1 MNRVLDNKSKLTLVL
16 LLLVLSTYSVIAN
29 DEVYKYRRADGS
41 VVFSDI
47 KPKVDNFQTLKFDCY
62 ACNTSSLVNWQ
73 KIPLSL
79 KYQAQV
85 DSAAKKYGVDS
96 ALIRAVI
103 HAESAL
109 KPNAIS
115 KVGAQGLM
123 QLMPETAAYLGV
135 RKPFD
140 VAQNINGGAHYL
152 QKMLKQFKGDI
163 SLATAAYNAGPS
175 TVKKY
180 KGIPPYK
187 ETKAYVERV
196 AILYKRYQEFSLKSY

>member
-1 MNRVLDNKSKLTLVL
+1 MNRVLDNNSKLVLTLL
-16 LLLVLSTYSVIAN
+16 AIIALPKHVAAS

-47 KPKVDNFQTLKFDCY
+47 KPKVNNFQTLKFDCY

-73 KIPLSL
+73 KIPLSQ
-79 KYQAQV
+79 KYQMQV
-85 DSAAKKYGVDS
+85 KNAAKKYGVDS

-103 HAESAL
+103 HAESAF

-123 QLMPETAAYLGV
+123 QLMPETASYLGV
-135 RKPFD
+135 KNPFD
-140 VAQNINGGAHYL
+140 VTQNINGGAHYL

-163 SLATAAYNAGPS
+163 SLATAAYNAGP
-175 TVKKY
+175 TAVKKY

-196 AILYKRYQEFSLKSY
+196 AILYKRYQTGI

>member
-1 MNRVLDNKSKLTLVL
+1 MNRVLDKKYKLTLVL
-16 LLLVLSTYSVIAN
+16 SLLVLSTTSVTAN

-62 ACNTSSLVNWQ
+62 ACNTSSLVNWK
-73 KIPLSL
+73 KIPLSQ
-79 KYQAQV
+79 KYQAHV
-85 DSAAKKYGVDS
+85 NRAAKKYGVDS

-103 HAESAL
+103 HAESAF

-123 QLMPETAAYLGV
+123 QLMPETANYLGV
-135 RKPFD
+135 NNPFD
-140 VAQNINGGAHYL
+140 VTQNINGGAHYL

-175 TVKKY
+175 AVKKY

-196 AILYKRYQEFSLKSY
+196 AILYKRYQTGK